1 MIAPNTSA
9 PIPAA
14 LCSAV
19 ADTLPRLAYVA
30 GACYWPQAHL
40 RQNQVER
47 MGGKRRAQPS
57 GNEQGNAASGDG
69 DAAEGGPSRKRQTQ
83 GRSLQGAAGAAE
95 AGSCEQEE
103 PGWTLVPVTMNFSMR
118 CAPSALDGRK
128 AALEAAVEAALSKVV
143 TEFQGQEFS
152 VAWTRVG
159 PSNDTLQQVLSF
171 VLQHVK
177 PEGAALCFQAT
188 PVPRT

>member
-1 MIAPNTSA
+1 
-9 PIPAA
+9 
-14 LCSAV
+14 
-19 ADTLPRLAYVA
+19 
-30 GACYWPQAHL
+30 
-40 RQNQVER
+40 
-47 MGGKRRAQPS
+47 
-57 GNEQGNAASGDG
+57 
-69 DAAEGGPSRKRQTQ
+69 
-83 GRSLQGAAGAAE
+83 
-95 AGSCEQEE
+95 
-103 PGWTLVPVTMNFSMR
+103 MNFSMR

-188 PVPRT
+188 PVPPTLFGGPMHTARPADVLGKSV